1 MDDLIVI
8 ENVTKRYGK
17 TTALSNVSLR
27 VKKGEIMAIV
37 GPNGAGKSTLIKVSL
52 GLLRRDGGKVL
63 IFNKDPFYDPSAREK
78 IGVIFERPSLPISMP
93 IIEFLTHV
101 SKIYNKSP
109 SNIKEVIDLVGLAGN
124 ENKAFS
130 QLSAGQRQRAAIAHA
145 LIAEPEIIIADE
157 PTSNLDPVERNKIL
171 DLFLKINK
179 EKDLTIIIS
188 SHVLPEILRVSS
200 KITIMKSGKIL
211 KVGEPDDI
219 VKNISIARIRC
230 KDPSIIKEIL
240 EKNGFYVNVEGG
252 NIYVKTEDN
261 EKTSILLNLISDQVK
276 KGQQVY
282 GIELIEPG
290 IEEILEG

>member
-1 MDDLIVI
+1 MEDLIVL

-17 TTALSNVSLR
+17 ITALNDVSLK

-52 GLLRRDGGKVL
+52 GLLRKDKGTVL

-78 IGVIFERPSLPISMP
+78 IGVIFERPSLPVSMP
-93 IIEFLTHV
+93 IIEFLSHV
-101 SKIYNKSP
+101 SKIYNKDF
-109 SNIKEVIDLVGLAGN
+109 NTIKEVIDLVGLKGS

-179 EKDLTIIIS
+179 ERDLTIIIS
-188 SHVLPEILRVSS
+188 SHVLPEVLRVSS

-219 VKNISIARIRC
+219 VKNISISRIRC
-230 KDPSIIKEIL
+230 KDPFTIKDVL
-240 EKNGFYVNVEGG
+240 EKNGFSLNIEGG
-252 NIYVKTEDN
+252 NIYVKTEDS
-261 EKTSILLNLISDQVK
+261 EKTSKLLNLISEIVK
-276 KGQQVY
+276 NGQQIY